1 MAPYP
6 QKRFLADVVGFA
18 GIANDALGDTN
29 GTLHVTPHQDAES
42 MVLARG
48 DRRHQRLIR
57 WVLHHLGP
65 YPVCPAGEAARIGG
79 RQFIPYQQ
87 GSHGCDMTRDRREAT
102 DQKCQ

>member
-29 GTLHVTPHQDAES
+29 GTLHVTSHQDAES

-57 WVLHHLGP
+57 WVFHHLGP
-65 YPVCPAGEAARIGG
+65 YPVCPQRGGACRRPTIYTLSAGT
-79 RQFIPYQQ
+79 P
-87 GSHGCDMTRDRREAT
+87 
-102 DQKCQ
+102 